1 MKEREKILKA
11 FANRRRLAIL
21 AYLKKDEANVS
32 AIASAISLSIRST
45 SKHLCVLFGAGI
57 IEKEQ
62 RSSEM
67 FYYIAEDLH
76 AIARSVLKL
85 I

>member
-32 AIASAISLSIRST
+32 DIASVISLSVRST
-45 SKHLCVLFGAGI
+45 SKHLGVLFNAGV

-62 RSSEM
+62 RGPEM
-67 FYYIAEDLH
+67 FYRIAEDLH
-76 AIARSVLKL
+76 EITRSILKL